1 MENITSDTVL
11 FSISVADVQLESM
24 RILNRELNDDEIL
37 KAKDGL
43 EWGLCTS
50 IDLVYHAIFSEF
62 TK

>member
-24 RILNRELNDDEIL
+24 RILNRELSENEIL
-37 KAKDGL
+37 DVKDGL
-43 EWGLCTS
+43 EWGICTS
-50 IDLVYHAIFSEF
+50 LDIVYQAIFSEF